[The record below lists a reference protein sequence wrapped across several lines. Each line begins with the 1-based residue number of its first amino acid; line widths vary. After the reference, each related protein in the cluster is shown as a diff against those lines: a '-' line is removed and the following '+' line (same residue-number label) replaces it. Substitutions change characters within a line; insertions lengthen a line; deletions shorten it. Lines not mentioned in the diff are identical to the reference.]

1 MIYIFEVYLI
11 ICVLFL
17 AGKDADSYQLKDRQ
31 DNNLS
36 AGRVKR
42 WHRDGVTL
50 FILYLLPLAAWHPAL
65 WWKVLVSA
73 ALVRLSLFDLA
84 FNKWAGLSIHYL
96 GGTAI
101 FDKMA
106 ARIFGINGAVLKSS
120 VFLALLIALNVL
132 NFSL

>member
-1 MIYIFEVYLI
+1 V
-11 ICVLFL
+11 
-17 AGKDADSYQLKDRQ
+17 AS
-31 DNNLS
+31 
-36 AGRVKR
+36 GRGNVV
-42 WHRDGVTL
+42 HS
-50 FILYLLPLAAWHPAL
+50 LPPAVSGMDPAL

-96 GGTAI
+96 GGTAR
-101 FDKMA
+101 FDKIA